1 MTAKKSPST
10 PASKSTK
17 LTDATKSKVSTSNPE
32 VTMKSDNSINS
43 TIAINATTTINSD
56 NSVNSTTTANSDNL
70 FGNEQTVTKATT
82 VTATTEPPK
91 QHRVGKQ
98 QRKSDFADFKAT
110 YLMPS
115 KLMKRHPVN
124 IEDSVWEKLERI
136 ARILG
141 DRDTTV
147 GSYINAIL
155 VEHLDLYGDDTEIW
169 RKL

>member
-17 LTDATKSKVSTSNPE
+17 LTDAPKSKVSPSNPE
-32 VTMKSDNSINS
+32 VTMKSDITTITNPAVNSDNSINS
-43 TIAINATTTINSD
+43 ATPANA
-56 NSVNSTTTANSDNL
+56 DNL
-70 FGNEQTVTKATT
+70 FDNEQSATEAT
-82 VTATTEPPK
+82 SATAITEPPK
-91 QHRVGKQ
+91 QQRVGKQ
-98 QRKSDFADFKAT
+98 QRKSDFAEFKAT
-110 YLMPS
+110 FLAPS

>member
-1 MTAKKSPST
+1 MKATKAPST
-10 PASKSTK
+10 AASKSTE
-17 LTDATKSKVSTSNPE
+17 LTDATKSKVSTINPDSI
-32 VTMKSDNSINS
+32 MKSDNSINS
-43 TIAINATTTINSD
+43 TSTVSSD
-56 NSVNSTTTANSDNL
+56 NAVNSTTRTNANNL
-70 FGNEQTVTKATT
+70 FGNEQTVTEATA
-82 VTATTEPPK
+82 VTATTESPK
-91 QHRVGKQ
+91 QQRVGKQ

-115 KLMKRHPVN
+115 KLVKRHPVN
-124 IEDSVWEKLERI
+124 IENSVWEKLERI

-155 VEHLDLYGDDTEIW
+155 VEHLDLYGDDIEIW

>member
-10 PASKSTK
+10 TTSKSTE
-17 LTDATKSKVSTSNPE
+17 LTDAPKSKVSTLNPDFI
-32 VTMKSDNSINS
+32 MKSDNSINS
-43 TIAINATTTINSD
+43 TSTVSSD
-56 NSVNSTTTANSDNL
+56 NAVNSTTRTNANNM
-70 FGNEQTVTKATT
+70 FGNEQTVTEATA
-82 VTATTEPPK
+82 VTATIEPPK
-91 QHRVGKQ
+91 QQRIGKQ

-110 YLMPS
+110 FLAPS

-147 GSYINAIL
+147 GSYINAII
-155 VEHLDLYGDDTEIW
+155 VEHLVMYADDTEIW

>member
-1 MTAKKSPST
+1 MKTTKAPST

-17 LTDATKSKVSTSNPE
+17 LTDAPETQLSTLNSDFI
-32 VTMKSDNSINS
+32 MKSDNSTNS
-43 TIAINATTTINSD
+43 NPAVNSD
-56 NSVNSTTTANSDNL
+56 NAVNGTTTANAVANENL
-70 FGNEQTVTKATT
+70 FGNDQTTTEAT
-82 VTATTEPPK
+82 AITEPPK
-91 QHRVGKQ
+91 QQRIGKQ

-115 KLMKRHPVN
+115 KLAKRHPVN

-155 VEHLDLYGDDTEIW
+155 TEHLDIYGDDIEIW

>member
-1 MTAKKSPST
+1 MTAKKTPST
-10 PASKSTK
+10 PASKSTE
-17 LTDATKSKVSTSNPE
+17 LTDATKSKVSTLNPDSI
-32 VTMKSDNSINS
+32 MKSDNSINS
-43 TIAINATTTINSD
+43 TPAINSD
-56 NSVNSTTTANSDNL
+56 NAVNSTTPANADNL
-70 FGNEQTVTKATT
+70 FENEQTATNAT
-82 VTATTEPPK
+82 AVTATTEPPK
-91 QHRVGKQ
+91 QQRIGKQ
-98 QRKSDFADFKAT
+98 QRKSDFAEFKVA

-115 KLMKRHPVN
+115 KLAKRHPVN

-155 VEHLDLYGDDTEIW
+155 VEHLTMYADDIEIW

>member
-1 MTAKKSPST
+1 MKTTKTST
-10 PASKSTK
+10 TTASKSTK
-17 LTDATKSKVSTSNPE
+17 LTDAPEIQVSTSNPQII
-32 VTMKSDNSINS
+32 MQPDNSTNS
-43 TIAINATTTINSD
+43 TPAVNND
-56 NSVNSTTTANSDNL
+56 NTVSSTTPAKVDNL
-70 FGNEQTVTKATT
+70 FDNEQTATEAT
-82 VTATTEPPK
+82 AITATTELPK
-91 QHRVGKQ
+91 QQRIGRQ
-98 QRKSDFADFKAT
+98 QRKSDFAEFKTA

-115 KLMKRHPVN
+115 KLSKRHPIN

-155 VEHLDLYGDDTEIW
+155 TEHLDIYGDDIEIW